1 MDDNQIEEIDV
12 NEIDPE
18 KLLESLKA
26 SNEKLIRAMVDA
38 EYGFDPNQLL
48 KLRLDLV
55 TDVLID
61 AQIVNEQILELRWE
75 MMLSEVLNNV
85 VQQISKQNEIL
96 EREANE

>member
-1 MDDNQIEEIDV
+1 MDNQEEADGY
-12 NEIDPE
+12 EMDSDE
-18 KLLESLKA
+18 LLASLKK
-26 SNEKLIRAMVDA
+26 SNEKLITAMVDA

-48 KLRLDLV
+48 KLRLDLI

-61 AQIVNEQILELRWE
+61 AQIINEQTLELRWE

>member
-1 MDDNQIEEIDV
+1 MDEEVDNYEIDSS
-12 NEIDPE
+12 E
-18 KLLESLKA
+18 LLASLKG
-26 SNEKLIRAMVDA
+26 SNEKLITAMIDA

-61 AQIVNEQILELRWE
+61 AQIINEQTLELRWE